1 MLQNLPHTK
10 RRFRDRAGKVSSY
23 SQKGKER

>member
-1 MLQNLPHTK
+1 MLQNLTHTK
-10 RRFRDRAGKVSSY
+10 CRFRDRAGKVSSY